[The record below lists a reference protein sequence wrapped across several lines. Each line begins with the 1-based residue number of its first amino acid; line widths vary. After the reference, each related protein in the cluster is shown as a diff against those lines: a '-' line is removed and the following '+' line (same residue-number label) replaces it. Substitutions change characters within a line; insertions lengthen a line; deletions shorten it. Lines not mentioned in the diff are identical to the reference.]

1 MNVWIQL
8 ERLIGE
14 LAARIELVIAK
25 LLAEN
30 TPILG
35 VFTLYKWN
43 TLMHRVCLSDLDVY
57 DTVNG
62 FRDQIAGSS
71 SFWYEKC
78 STK

>member
-1 MNVWIQL
+1 VNVWIQL

-30 TPILG
+30 TPIPG

-43 TLMHRVCLSDLDVY
+43 TLMHRVCLSDLDV
-57 DTVNG
+57 
-62 FRDQIAGSS
+62 
-71 SFWYEKC
+71 
-78 STK
+78 